1 MMIDNKRLVRT
12 VMIFAAIIAGIL
24 FVNRWVDRQI
34 KDIAVDLPAPVLSTQ
49 TAEKT
54 QRTGPRPRTVTIDP
68 SNDPLAPVIARKQPK
83 SSAQKT
89 APRPTSPQ
97 RIYEPAEE
105 NVILVQ

>member
-1 MMIDNKRLVRT
+1 MVMDNKHLVRT
-12 VMIFAAIIAGIL
+12 VMIFAAILAGIL

-34 KDIAVDLPAPVLSTQ
+34 KDIAVDLPAPVRQ
-49 TAEKT
+49 TDEKA

>member
-1 MMIDNKRLVRT
+1 MDNKRLVTT
-12 VMIFAAIIAGIL
+12 VLIFAGVVAGIL
-24 FVNRWVDRQI
+24 LVNRWIDREI
-34 KDIAVDLPAPVLSTQ
+34 KDIAVDLPAPVLGTQ
-49 TAEKT
+49 TDEKT

-83 SSAQKT
+83 SSAQKA
-89 APRPTSPQ
+89 APHPTSPP